1 MHLCLTGP
9 QSPTSPFHFPSC
21 LSSSSCLIR
30 PSSLTCRPKCVFQ
43 MTWQRSPR
51 CYFQGQ
57 RALFGGWACGGVGIT
72 DPGKGCVFVFV
83 CVVGWGDVGLSP
95 TRGCQKP
102 KKRHDPK
109 AVLMECSLL
118 PGQREGPEDQEASAR
133 RPAGTAPSQAG
144 PR

>member
-1 MHLCLTGP
+1 
-9 QSPTSPFHFPSC
+9 
-21 LSSSSCLIR
+21 
-30 PSSLTCRPKCVFQ
+30 

-95 TRGCQKP
+95 TGGCQKP

-109 AVLMECSLL
+109 AVLMECRLL

-133 RPAGTAPSQAG
+133 RPAGTAPSLDLDEQGVQGGGALQIG
-144 PR
+144 LVVLLSAFLPRP